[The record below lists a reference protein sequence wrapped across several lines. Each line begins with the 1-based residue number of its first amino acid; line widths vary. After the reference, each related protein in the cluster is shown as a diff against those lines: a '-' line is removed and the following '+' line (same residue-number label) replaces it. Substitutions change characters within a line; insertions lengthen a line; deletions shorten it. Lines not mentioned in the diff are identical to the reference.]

1 MRPKIDLVVVTAV
14 ILCAAV
20 LAGEVLTYSSV
31 HHYDADAEWGEG
43 SVDYRVSSS
52 GGDVYDAVLIGNAR
66 PVDKLMLYVDDRYD
80 STYRLSNYPMRR
92 ICRRRSSRSRPRLS
106 WDSVRSR
113 MLRSAGTTV

>member
-80 STYRLSNYPMRR
+80 STYRQAFELSDVPYL
-92 ICRRRSSRSRPRLS
+92 SRSRPRLS